1 MVSSPP
7 RRSDKMRI
15 TRVSVSVVT
24 DDLGAAVAY
33 SPQCNGLIRTVE
45 YVKPTSGG
53 LDVVTDIDIVTDKG
67 AVVVWDKDDLDAS
80 AVIYPMVPAHDNTGT
95 LVAGSYAPIPVC
107 DERIKITVANG
118 GDELAGT
125 FEFTIEGVAV

>member
-1 MVSSPP
+1 
-7 RRSDKMRI
+7 MRL

-24 DDLGAAVAY
+24 DESGDAIVYTPAL
-33 SPQCNGLIRTVE
+33 NGMVRSVRYI
-45 YVKPTSGG
+45 KPNSGG
-53 LDVVTDIDIVTDKG
+53 LDVGSDIDIVTDKG

-80 AVIYPMVPAHDNTGT
+80 AVIYPMVPAHDNTGA
-95 LVAGSYAPIPVC
+95 LVGGSYAPIPVC

-118 GDELAGT
+118 GNAGAGT

>member
-1 MVSSPP
+1 
-7 RRSDKMRI
+7 MRL
-15 TRVSVSVVT
+15 TRVSVPVLT
-24 DDLGAAVAY
+24 NAEGAATVYTPAL
-33 SPQCNGLIRTVE
+33 NGMVRSVRYI
-45 YVKPTSGG
+45 KPTSGG
-53 LDVVTDIDIVTDKG
+53 LADGTDIDIVTDKG

-118 GDELAGT
+118 GNAGTGT
-125 FEFTIEGVAV
+125 FEFLIEGVAL

>member
-1 MVSSPP
+1 
-7 RRSDKMRI
+7 MRI

-24 DDLGAAVAY
+24 DESGDAVVYTPAL
-33 SPQCNGLIRTVE
+33 NGMVRSVRYI
-45 YVKPTSGG
+45 KPNSGG
-53 LDVVTDIDIVTDKG
+53 LDVGSDIDIVTDKG

-80 AVIYPMVPAHDNTGT
+80 AVIYPMVPAHDNTGA

-118 GDELAGT
+118 GNAGAGT